1 MFFKDKKF
9 NNWGRNI
16 HIIPKRLSPKNY
28 NELKKIINKK
38 SFIVHGNQ
46 RSYGD
51 VCLNKDLMVSM
62 ANFNQIKYFDE
73 KKGIIEV
80 ESGMLLRNLLPIII
94 KKGWFIPVTP
104 GTKHVSFGGMIANNV
119 HGKNTHKNRIGYY
132 VKEIKLLGLNKKILK
147 CSKKRNKKAFSLTI
161 GGFGL
166 TGIILTVSLQL
177 KKISSPYLD
186 QKITEFNTY
195 KEFYTVS
202 KNVGNYEYSVFWIDN
217 FSKYKFQGLSYL
229 AKHSN
234 IKKNN
239 LSFFNDN
246 QIGLISLLISK
257 LISKSYF
264 FLRIFNIIYRNYKKY
279 FYHELCNFN
288 EIFYPQDYFIDW
300 NKLYGKIGFFQ
311 IQFII
316 PENKFE
322 KLLDEI
328 SAFLKKAKTFS
339 TFVVVKRF
347 NEKGKYLNYS
357 GNGYSISF
365 DFKINND
372 FKIIKFFFN
381 SLVNKYNLKVN
392 FSKDLIVDK
401 SNAFNYPE
409 FKLFKKEISL
419 LNMKKKINSL
429 FSKRL
434 EI

>member
-9 NNWGRNI
+9 NNWGRNT

-80 ESGMLLRNLLPIII
+80 ESGMLLRDLLPIII
-94 KKGWFIPVTP
+94 KKGWFVPVTP
-104 GTKHVSFGGMIANNV
+104 GTKYVSFGGMIANNV
-119 HGKNTHKNRIGYY
+119 HGKNTYKNKIGFY

-147 CSKKRNKKAFSLTI
+147 CSKKKNKKAFDLTI

-177 KKISSPYLD
+177 KKIRSYYLD

-202 KNVGNYEYSVFWIDN
+202 KNVGNYEYSVSWIDN
-217 FSKYKFQGLSYL
+217 FSKYKFQGLNYL

-239 LSFFNDN
+239 LSIFNDN
-246 QIGLISLLISK
+246 HIGLISLLISK
-257 LISKSYF
+257 LIVKSYF
-264 FLRIFNIIYRNYKKY
+264 FSRIVSIIYRNYKKY
-279 FYHELCNFN
+279 FYYKLCNFN
-288 EIFYPQDYFIDW
+288 EIFYPQDYFTDW
-300 NKLYGKIGFFQ
+300 NKLYGKTGFFQ
-311 IQFII
+311 IQFVI
-316 PENKFE
+316 PENKF
-322 KLLDEI
+322 KKVLVEI
-328 SAFLKKAKTFS
+328 SSFLKKTKTFS
-339 TFVVVKRF
+339 TFVVVKKF

-357 GNGYSISF
+357 GTGYSISF
-365 DFKINND
+365 DFKIDNN
-372 FKIIKFFFN
+372 FNIIKFFFN
-381 SLVNKYNLKVN
+381 SLINKYNLRVN
-392 FSKDLIVDK
+392 FSKDLIVNK
-401 SNAFNYPE
+401 SNALNYPE

-419 LNMKKKINSL
+419 LNMKKKINSF

>member
-28 NELKKIINKK
+28 NELKEIINKK

-80 ESGMLLRNLLPIII
+80 ESGMLLKDLLPIII

-119 HGKNTHKNRIGYY
+119 HGKNTHKNKIGFH

-147 CSKKRNKKAFSLTI
+147 CSKKKNKKAFSLTI

-177 KKISSPYLD
+177 KKIRSYYLD

-202 KNVGNYEYSVFWIDN
+202 KNVGNYEYSVSWIDN
-217 FSKYKFQGLSYL
+217 FSKYKFQGLNYL

-257 LISKSYF
+257 LIVKSYF
-264 FLRIFNIIYRNYKKY
+264 FSRMINIIYRNYKKY
-279 FYHELCNFN
+279 FYHKLCNFN
-288 EIFYPQDYFIDW
+288 EIFYPQDYFTDW

-322 KLLDEI
+322 KVLVEI
-328 SAFLKKAKTFS
+328 SSFLKKTKTFS
-339 TFVVVKRF
+339 TFVIVKRF

-357 GNGYSISF
+357 GTGYSISF
-365 DFKINND
+365 DFKIDNN
-372 FKIIKFFFN
+372 FSIIKFFFN

-392 FSKDLIVDK
+392 FSKDLIVKK

>member
-80 ESGMLLRNLLPIII
+80 ESGMLLKDLLPIII

-119 HGKNTHKNRIGYY
+119 HGKNTHKNKIGFY

-177 KKISSPYLD
+177 KKIRSYYLD

-202 KNVGNYEYSVFWIDN
+202 KNVGNYEYSVSWIDN
-217 FSKYKFQGLSYL
+217 FSKYKFQGLNYL

-257 LISKSYF
+257 LIVRSYF
-264 FLRIFNIIYRNYKKY
+264 FSRMINIIYRNYKKY
-279 FYHELCNFN
+279 FYHKLCNFN
-288 EIFYPQDYFIDW
+288 EIFYPQDYFTDW

-322 KLLDEI
+322 KVLVEI
-328 SAFLKKAKTFS
+328 SSFLKKTKTFS
-339 TFVVVKRF
+339 AFVIVKRF

-357 GNGYSISF
+357 GTGYSISF
-365 DFKINND
+365 DFKIDNN
-372 FKIIKFFFN
+372 FNIIKFFFN
-381 SLVNKYNLKVN
+381 SLINKYNLKVN
-392 FSKDLIVDK
+392 FSKDLIVKK

-419 LNMKKKINSL
+419 LNVKKKINSL

>member
-1 MFFKDKKF
+1 
-9 NNWGRNI
+9 
-16 HIIPKRLSPKNY
+16 
-28 NELKKIINKK
+28 
-38 SFIVHGNQ
+38 
-46 RSYGD
+46 
-51 VCLNKDLMVSM
+51 
-62 ANFNQIKYFDE
+62 
-73 KKGIIEV
+73 
-80 ESGMLLRNLLPIII
+80 
-94 KKGWFIPVTP
+94 
-104 GTKHVSFGGMIANNV
+104 MIANNV
-119 HGKNTHKNRIGYY
+119 HGKNTHKNKIGFY

-147 CSKKRNKKAFSLTI
+147 CSKKKNKKAFSLTI

-177 KKISSPYLD
+177 KKIRSYYID

-202 KNVGNYEYSVFWIDN
+202 KNVGNYEYSVSWIDN
-217 FSKYKFQGLSYL
+217 FSKYKFQGLNYL

-246 QIGLISLLISK
+246 QIGLVSLLISK
-257 LISKSYF
+257 LIVKSYF
-264 FLRIFNIIYRNYKKY
+264 FSRIINIIYRNYKKY
-279 FYHELCNFN
+279 FYYKLCNFN
-288 EIFYPQDYFIDW
+288 EIFYPQDYFTDW

-322 KLLDEI
+322 KVLVEI
-328 SAFLKKAKTFS
+328 SSFLKKTKTFS
-339 TFVVVKRF
+339 TFVIVKRF

-357 GNGYSISF
+357 GTGYSISF
-365 DFKINND
+365 DFKIDNN
-372 FKIIKFFFN
+372 FNIIKFFFN
-381 SLVNKYNLKVN
+381 SLVNKYNLKIN
-392 FSKDLIVDK
+392 FSKDLIVKK

-409 FKLFKKEISL
+409 FKLFKKAISL
-419 LNMKKKINSL
+419 LNKKKKINSL

>member
-1 MFFKDKKF
+1 MSLKNKKF

-16 HIIPKRLSPKNY
+16 HINPKTLSPKNY
-28 NELKKIINKK
+28 NELKKIISKK
-38 SFIVHGNQ
+38 SFILHGNQ

-62 ANFNQIKYFDE
+62 TNFNQIKYFDE

-80 ESGMLLRNLLPIII
+80 ESGMLLSNLLPIII

-104 GTKHVSFGGMIANNV
+104 GTKYVSFGGMIANNV
-119 HGKNTHKNRIGYY
+119 HGKNTHKNKIGYY

-147 CSKKRNKKAFSLTI
+147 CSKKKNKKVFSLTI

-166 TGIILTVSLQL
+166 TGVILTVSLQL
-177 KKISSPYLD
+177 KRIRSYYLD

-195 KEFYTVS
+195 KEFYSVS
-202 KNVGNYEYSVFWIDN
+202 KNVGDYEYSVSWIDN
-217 FSKYKFQGLSYL
+217 FSKFKFQGLNYL
-229 AKHSN
+229 ARHSN
-234 IKKNN
+234 TKKNN
-239 LSFFNDN
+239 LFFFNDN
-246 QIGLISLLISK
+246 QIGLVSLLILK
-257 LISKSYF
+257 LIVKNYF
-264 FLRIFNIIYRNYKKY
+264 FLRILNIVYRNFKKY
-279 FYHELCNFN
+279 FYHKLCSFN

-300 NKLYGKIGFFQ
+300 NKLYGEMGFFQ

-316 PENKFE
+316 PENKF
-322 KLLDEI
+322 KKILIEI
-328 SAFLKKAKTFS
+328 SDFFKNTKIFS

-372 FKIIKFFFN
+372 YKIIKSFFN

-392 FSKDLIVDK
+392 FSKDLIVNK

-419 LNMKKKINSL
+419 LNVKKKINSL

>member
-73 KKGIIEV
+73 KKGIIEL
-80 ESGMLLRNLLPIII
+80 ESGMLLKDLLPIII

-119 HGKNTHKNRIGYY
+119 HGKNTHKNKIGFY
-132 VKEIKLLGLNKKILK
+132 VKEIKLLDLNKKILK
-147 CSKKRNKKAFSLTI
+147 CSKKKNKKAFSLTI

-177 KKISSPYLD
+177 KKIRSYYLD

-202 KNVGNYEYSVFWIDN
+202 KNVGNYEYSVSWIDN
-217 FSKYKFQGLSYL
+217 FSKYKFQGLNYL

-257 LISKSYF
+257 LIVKSYF
-264 FLRIFNIIYRNYKKY
+264 FSRIINIIYRNYKKY
-279 FYHELCNFN
+279 FYHKLCNFN
-288 EIFYPQDYFIDW
+288 EIFYPQDYFTDW

-322 KLLDEI
+322 KVLVEI
-328 SAFLKKAKTFS
+328 SSFLKKTKTFS
-339 TFVVVKRF
+339 TFVIVKRF

-357 GNGYSISF
+357 GTGYSISF
-365 DFKINND
+365 DFKIDNK
-372 FKIIKFFFN
+372 FSIIKFFFN

-392 FSKDLIVDK
+392 FSKYLIVKK

-429 FSKRL
+429 FPKRL

>member
-80 ESGMLLRNLLPIII
+80 ESGMLLKDLLPIII

-119 HGKNTHKNRIGYY
+119 HGKNTHKNKIGFY

-147 CSKKRNKKAFSLTI
+147 CSKKKNKKAFSLTI

-177 KKISSPYLD
+177 KKIRSYYLD

-202 KNVGNYEYSVFWIDN
+202 KNVGNYEYSVSWIDN
-217 FSKYKFQGLSYL
+217 FSKYKFQGLNYL

-257 LISKSYF
+257 LIVKNYF
-264 FLRIFNIIYRNYKKY
+264 FSRMINIIYRNYKKY
-279 FYHELCNFN
+279 FYHKLCNFN
-288 EIFYPQDYFIDW
+288 EIFYPQDYFTDW

-311 IQFII
+311 IQFVI
-316 PENKFE
+316 PENKFQ
-322 KLLDEI
+322 KVLVEI
-328 SAFLKKAKTFS
+328 STFLKKTKSFS
-339 TFVVVKRF
+339 TFVVVKKF

-357 GNGYSISF
+357 GTGYSISF
-365 DFKINND
+365 DFKIDNN
-372 FKIIKFFFN
+372 FNIIKFFFN

-392 FSKDLIVDK
+392 FSKDLIVKK

-419 LNMKKKINSL
+419 FNMKKKINSL

>member
-73 KKGIIEV
+73 KKGIIEL
-80 ESGMLLRNLLPIII
+80 ESGMLLKDLLPIII

-119 HGKNTHKNRIGYY
+119 HGKNTHKNKIGFY

-147 CSKKRNKKAFSLTI
+147 CSKKKNKKAFSLTI

-177 KKISSPYLD
+177 KKIRSYYLD

-202 KNVGNYEYSVFWIDN
+202 KNVGNYEYSVSWIDN
-217 FSKYKFQGLSYL
+217 FSKYKFQGLNYL

-257 LISKSYF
+257 LIVKNYF
-264 FLRIFNIIYRNYKKY
+264 FSRMINIIYRNYKKY
-279 FYHELCNFN
+279 FYHKLCNFN
-288 EIFYPQDYFIDW
+288 EIFYPQDYFTDW

-311 IQFII
+311 IQFVI

-322 KLLDEI
+322 KVLVEI
-328 SAFLKKAKTFS
+328 SFFLKKTKTFS

-357 GNGYSISF
+357 GTGYSISF
-365 DFKINND
+365 DFKIDNN
-372 FKIIKFFFN
+372 FNIIKFFFN
-381 SLVNKYNLKVN
+381 SLINKYNLKVN
-392 FSKDLIVDK
+392 FSKDLIVKK

-419 LNMKKKINSL
+419 FNMNKKINSL

>member
-1 MFFKDKKF
+1 MFFKEKRF

-28 NELKKIINKK
+28 NDLKKIINKK

-51 VCLNKDLMVSM
+51 VCSNKDLVVSM
-62 ANFNQIKYFDE
+62 ANFNQIKYFDA

-80 ESGMLLRNLLPIII
+80 ESGTLLSDLLPIII
-94 KKGWFIPVTP
+94 EKGWFIPVTP
-104 GTKHVSFGGMIANNV
+104 STKYVSIGGMIANNV
-119 HGKNTHKNRIGYY
+119 HGKNIHKNRISHY
-132 VKEIKLLGLNKKILK
+132 VKEIKLMGLNKKILK
-147 CSKKRNKKAFSLTI
+147 CSRKRNKKAFNLTI

-166 TGIILTVSLQL
+166 TGIILTVTLQL
-177 KKISSPYLD
+177 KKICSSYLD
-186 QKITEFNTY
+186 QKITGFNTY
-195 KEFYTVS
+195 EEFYSVS
-202 KNVGNYEYSVFWIDN
+202 KNVGNYEYSVSWIDN
-217 FSKYKFQGLSYL
+217 FSKYKFQGINFL

-239 LSFFNDN
+239 LSSINSK
-246 QIGLISLLISK
+246 QIGLISLLVSK
-257 LISKSYF
+257 LIVNSYF
-264 FLRIFNIIYRNYKKY
+264 FSRIINFIYRNYKKY
-279 FYHELCNFN
+279 FYHKLCNYN

-300 NKLYGKIGFFQ
+300 NKIYGKKGFFE

-316 PENKFE
+316 PENKF
-322 KLLDEI
+322 KKILIEI
-328 SAFLKKAKTFS
+328 STFFKKTKNFS
-339 TFVVVKRF
+339 PFIVVKRF

-357 GNGYSISF
+357 GAGYSISF
-365 DFKINND
+365 DFKINNN
-372 FKIIKFFFN
+372 FKIVNFFFN
-381 SLVNKYNLKVN
+381 LLIKKYCLKVN
-392 FSKDLIVDK
+392 FSKDLITNK

-409 FKLFKKEISL
+409 FKLFKKEILL

>member
-51 VCLNKDLMVSM
+51 VCLNKDLMISM
-62 ANFNQIKYFDE
+62 ENFNQIKYFDE

-80 ESGMLLRNLLPIII
+80 ESGMLLRDLLPIII
-94 KKGWFIPVTP
+94 KKGWFVPVTP
-104 GTKHVSFGGMIANNV
+104 WTKYVSFGGMVANNV
-119 HGKNTHKNRIGYY
+119 HGKNTHKNKIGFY

-147 CSKKRNKKAFSLTI
+147 CSKKKNKKAFSLTI

-177 KKISSPYLD
+177 KKIRSYYLD

-202 KNVGNYEYSVFWIDN
+202 KNVGNYEYSVSWIDN
-217 FSKYKFQGLSYL
+217 FSKYKFQGLNYL

-257 LISKSYF
+257 LIVKSYF
-264 FLRIFNIIYRNYKKY
+264 FSRMINIIYRNYKKY
-279 FYHELCNFN
+279 FYHKLCNFN
-288 EIFYPQDYFIDW
+288 EIFYPQDYFTDW

-316 PENKFE
+316 PGNKFE
-322 KLLDEI
+322 KVLVEI
-328 SAFLKKAKTFS
+328 SSFLKKTKTFS
-339 TFVVVKRF
+339 TFVIVKRF

-357 GNGYSISF
+357 GTGYSISF
-365 DFKINND
+365 DFKIDNN
-372 FKIIKFFFN
+372 FNIIKFFFN
-381 SLVNKYNLKVN
+381 SLINKYNLKVN
-392 FSKDLIVDK
+392 FSKDLIVKK

>member
-80 ESGMLLRNLLPIII
+80 ESGMLLKDLLPIII

-119 HGKNTHKNRIGYY
+119 HGKNTHKNKIGFY

-147 CSKKRNKKAFSLTI
+147 CSKKKNKKAFSLTI

-177 KKISSPYLD
+177 KKIRSYYLD

-202 KNVGNYEYSVFWIDN
+202 KNVGNYEYSVSWIDN
-217 FSKYKFQGLSYL
+217 FSKYKFQGLNYL

-257 LISKSYF
+257 LIVKSYF
-264 FLRIFNIIYRNYKKY
+264 FSRMINIIYRNYKKY
-279 FYHELCNFN
+279 FYHKLCNFN
-288 EIFYPQDYFIDW
+288 EIFYPQDYFTDW

-311 IQFII
+311 IQFVI

-322 KLLDEI
+322 KVLVEI
-328 SAFLKKAKTFS
+328 SFFLKKTKTFS
-339 TFVVVKRF
+339 TFVIVKRF

-357 GNGYSISF
+357 GTGYSISF
-365 DFKINND
+365 DFKIDNN
-372 FKIIKFFFN
+372 FNIIKFFFN
-381 SLVNKYNLKVN
+381 SLINKYNLKVN
-392 FSKDLIVDK
+392 FSKDLIVKK

>member
-80 ESGMLLRNLLPIII
+80 ESGMLLKDLLPIII

-119 HGKNTHKNRIGYY
+119 HGKNTHKNKIGFYI
-132 VKEIKLLGLNKKILK
+132 KEIKLLGLNKKILK
-147 CSKKRNKKAFSLTI
+147 CSKRKNKKVFGLTI

-195 KEFYTVS
+195 KEFYFVS
-202 KNVGNYEYSVFWIDN
+202 KNVGNYEYSVSWIDN

-239 LSFFNDN
+239 LFFINDS
-246 QIGLISLLISK
+246 QIRPISLLISK

-264 FLRIFNIIYRNYKKY
+264 FLRIFNIIYRNYNKY

-357 GNGYSISF
+357 GTGYSISF
-365 DFKINND
+365 DFKIDNN
-372 FKIIKFFFN
+372 FNIIKFFFN

-409 FKLFKKEISL
+409 FKLFKKEILL
-419 LNMKKKINSL
+419 LNMKKKINSI

>member
-80 ESGMLLRNLLPIII
+80 ESGMLLKDLLPIII

-195 KEFYTVS
+195 KEFYSVS
-202 KNVGNYEYSVFWIDN
+202 KNVGNYEYSVSWIDN
-217 FSKYKFQGLSYL
+217 FSKHKFQGLSYL

-239 LSFFNDN
+239 LFFFNDN
-246 QIGLISLLISK
+246 QIGPISLLISK

-322 KLLDEI
+322 KVLDEI
-328 SAFLKKAKTFS
+328 SAFLKKAKTFP
-339 TFVVVKRF
+339 TFVVVKRY

-365 DFKINND
+365 DFKIDNN
-372 FKIIKFFFN
+372 FNIIKFFFN

>member
-28 NELKKIINKK
+28 NELKEIINKK

-51 VCLNKDLMVSM
+51 VCLNKNLMVSM

-94 KKGWFIPVTP
+94 KKGWFMPVTP
-104 GTKHVSFGGMIANNV
+104 GTKYVSFGGMIANNV

-195 KEFYTVS
+195 KEFYFVS
-202 KNVGNYEYSVFWIDN
+202 KNVGNYEYSVSWIDN
-217 FSKYKFQGLSYL
+217 FSKHKFQGLSYL

-365 DFKINND
+365 DFKIDNN
-372 FKIIKFFFN
+372 FNIIKFFFN